1 MTKPWS
7 QRKPFESFARKTEIA
22 DSVYKVAILKKK
34 SKSDWSEEHTS
45 LDKVSNAFNVVIQWL
60 CVSEHVG
67 VFFKQNIIRGTHVC
81 LLLAAK

>member
-1 MTKPWS
+1 MA
-7 QRKPFESFARKTEIA
+7 Q
-22 DSVYKVAILKKK
+22 
-34 SKSDWSEEHTS
+34 HTS

-81 LLLAAK
+81 LLLAAKCRGELPSLSLSFRRKGQRVRTRKQLRDPLAAAS

>member
-1 MTKPWS
+1 MD
-7 QRKPFESFARKTEIA
+7 RV
-22 DSVYKVAILKKK
+22 DSTMAQ
-34 SKSDWSEEHTS
+34 HTS
-45 LDKVSNAFNVVIQWL
+45 LDKVSNALNVVIQWL